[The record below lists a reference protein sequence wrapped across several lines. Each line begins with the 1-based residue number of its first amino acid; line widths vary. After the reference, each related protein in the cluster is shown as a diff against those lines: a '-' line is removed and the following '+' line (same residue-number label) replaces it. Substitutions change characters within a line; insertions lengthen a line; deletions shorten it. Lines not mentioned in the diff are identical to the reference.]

1 MTRLLVTIAALTAII
16 IAAAGSP
23 DRTTRRGLRPLPDNG
38 LTRHTT
44 REGHDTVTPS
54 PGMIGVSGYDKPL
67 RSTKETLLITNR
79 SSRTLISAQLRI
91 TYLDAHGRQ
100 LHEATIW
107 LDTDIP
113 PGETRQLKFKSW
125 DVQRTFYYRLTG
137 RPRRS
142 DGTLYDVSIR
152 PLRAVYATTGD
163 KIKITEQDSSNT
175 TPQ

>member
-23 DRTTRRGLRPLPDNG
+23 DRTTRRGLRPLPDKG
-38 LTRHTT
+38 LTRQTT

-67 RSTKETLLITNR
+67 RSAKETLLITNR

-142 DGTLYDVSIR
+142 DGTLYDVSIC
-152 PLRAVYATTGD
+152 PLRAVYATAGD
-163 KIKITEQDSSNT
+163 KIKITEQDPSNT
-175 TPQ
+175 TPK